1 MCISESVHH
10 FGMTEEDDINPDTD
24 VTYRTV
30 NLFSSD
36 RRFYSTSF
44 LMLYILYKQYETV
57 NTILVKLGMFDV
69 YGTMVMFIL

>member
-57 NTILVKLGMFDV
+57 NTILVKLGMFVV